1 MEAAPAELDLIPA
14 ILHDLATTAATAG
27 EPANPPTMAARVLG
41 LAVAAAQ
48 RQRTF
53 AEPLHRMLEWLEERL
68 DELTPYDAAR
78 FWHLRGISA
87 WRRDGLVFV
96 ATRAF
101 NRSTAML
108 SELSEPRN
116 RSYLAVV
123 HDTFGEMLHYQGRL
137 GEARH
142 ELRRALACR
151 DPNDSVGRAHTHGN
165 LGRLCVDLGEY
176 AVAAPLH
183 RGPRAGR

>member
-14 ILHDLATTAATAG
+14 ILDDLATTAATAG

-68 DELTPYDAAR
+68 DELTPFDAAR

-101 NRSTAML
+101 NRSTAV
-108 SELSEPRN
+108 SVAGSSPTSVASSVCPSVSVA
-116 RSYLAVV
+116 RSLA
-123 HDTFGEMLHYQGRL
+123 
-137 GEARH
+137 AR
-142 ELRRALACR
+142 ETTCEFV
-151 DPNDSVGRAHTHGN
+151 ST
-165 LGRLCVDLGEY
+165 
-176 AVAAPLH
+176 
-183 RGPRAGR
+183 